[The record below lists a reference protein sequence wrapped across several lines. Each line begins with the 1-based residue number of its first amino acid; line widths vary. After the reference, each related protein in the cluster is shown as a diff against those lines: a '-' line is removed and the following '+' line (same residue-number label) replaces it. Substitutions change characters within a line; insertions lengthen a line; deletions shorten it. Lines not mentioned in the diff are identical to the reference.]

1 MMNSPKSLVGD
12 LRIEKGA
19 RRRKRGSPILLIM
32 FVLVVLLAG
41 AGAFVWWRTQIW
53 APEVRPVFA
62 TAADAG
68 PKTVLNASGYV
79 VARRVAACGSKV
91 TGKVVNLLV
100 EEGTRVKA
108 GDVLARLDDSDNL
121 ASLDLA
127 KAQLEA
133 ARLAIE
139 QIKVQSDLAER
150 TLVRE
155 TLLIK
160 TKVETDLGFDQ
171 AKASAYSLRAQM
183 KLQEAQISV
192 AQRQVEVF
200 EAQEEDMTIRAPFS
214 GVVTTKDAQPG
225 EMISPLATPGGF
237 NRTALCTIVDSDS
250 LEIEVEVNEEHLG
263 KVTPGQWVIV
273 TLDAYPDW
281 PIQGRVFEIIPT
293 ADRNKG
299 TVKVRIKFNNR
310 DNRILNQMEV
320 RVAFLER
327 NPNAPRRPGILVPR
341 VALQDKAGA
350 QFVWVVKDG
359 RAQRRTVTV
368 ADYVGDQVLVSAGLS
383 GGEAVVVDKQI
394 DLSEGKRIQQAK
406 P

>member
-19 RRRKRGSPILLIM
+19 RRKKKSSRIPLIL
-32 FVLVVLLAG
+32 FVLVLLLG
-41 AGAFVWWRTQIW
+41 GGGAFVWWRTKIW
-53 APEVRPVFA
+53 APDVRTVIA
-62 TAADAG
+62 TTADTG

-79 VARRVAACGSKV
+79 VARRVAVCGSKV
-91 TGKVVNLLV
+91 TGKVMDLLV
-100 EEGTRVKA
+100 EEGMRVKA

-121 ASLDLA
+121 ASLNLA
-127 KAQLEA
+127 KAQLVA
-133 ARLAIE
+133 ARLATE
-139 QIKVQSDLAER
+139 QTRVQSALADR

-171 AKASAYSLRAQM
+171 AKASAEGLRAQ
-183 KLQEAQISV
+183 LNYQEAQV
-192 AQRQVEVF
+192 TAAQRQVDVNQ
-200 EAQEEDMTIRAPFS
+200 AAEEDMTIRAPFS
-214 GVVTTKDAQPG
+214 GVVTTRDAQPG

-237 NRTALCTIVDSDS
+237 NRTGLCTIVDEDS
-250 LEIEVEVNEEHLG
+250 LEIEVEVNEDHLS
-263 KVTPGQWVIV
+263 KVTPGQWVTV
-273 TLDAYPDW
+273 TLDAYPDR

-299 TVKVRIKFNNR
+299 TVKVRIKFRNR
-310 DNRILNQMEV
+310 DEHILNQMEV

-341 VALQDKAGA
+341 TALRDKDGA
-350 QFVWVVKDG
+350 QFVWVVKRG
-359 RAQRRTVTV
+359 HAQRRTITV
-368 ADYVGDQVLVSAGLS
+368 ADYVDDQVLVSAGLS
-383 GGEAVVVDKQI
+383 GGEAVVVDKQVK
-394 DLSEGKRIQQAK
+394 LSEGKRIHQAK

>member
-19 RRRKRGSPILLIM
+19 RRKKKSSRIPLIL
-32 FVLVVLLAG
+32 FVLVLLLG
-41 AGAFVWWRTQIW
+41 GGGAFVWWRTKIW
-53 APEVRPVFA
+53 APDVRTVIA
-62 TAADAG
+62 TTADTG

-79 VARRVAACGSKV
+79 VARRVAVCGSKV
-91 TGKVVNLLV
+91 TGKVMDLLV
-100 EEGTRVKA
+100 EEGMRVKA

-121 ASLDLA
+121 ASLNLA
-127 KAQLEA
+127 KAQLVA
-133 ARLAIE
+133 ARLATE
-139 QIKVQSDLAER
+139 QTRVQSALADR

-171 AKASAYSLRAQM
+171 AKASAEGLRAQ
-183 KLQEAQISV
+183 LNYQEAQV
-192 AQRQVEVF
+192 TAAQRQVDVNQ
-200 EAQEEDMTIRAPFS
+200 AAEEDMTIRAPFS
-214 GVVTTKDAQPG
+214 GVVTTRDAQPG

-237 NRTALCTIVDSDS
+237 NRTGLCTIVDEDS
-250 LEIEVEVNEEHLG
+250 LEIEVEVNEDHLS
-263 KVTPGQWVIV
+263 KVTPGQWVTV
-273 TLDAYPDW
+273 TLDAYPDR

-299 TVKVRIKFNNR
+299 TVKVRIKFRNR
-310 DNRILNQMEV
+310 DEHILNQMEV

-341 VALQDKAGA
+341 TALRDKDGA
-350 QFVWVVKDG
+350 QFVWVVNRG
-359 RAQRRTVTV
+359 HAQRRTITV
-368 ADYVGDQVLVSAGLS
+368 ADYVDDQVLVSAGLS
-383 GGEAVVVDKQI
+383 GGEAVVVDKQVK
-394 DLSEGKRIQQAK
+394 LSEGKRIHQAK